1 MARSTPERRRKA
13 RVKAGFSVYYAIFLI
28 FVYGPMFAMFTLSFQ
43 GPRGG
48 VTFPMRGLS
57 FFWWEKLTGPSAVG
71 DIKSSLVRSLT
82 LAVIVMVITAILSTM
97 LAMAFRKK
105 FRGSGPLFYAVM
117 AGLMVPGVL
126 LSLGLASL
134 MRQLGIPP
142 AWWSSGL
149 GVHVVWTLPF
159 GFLVM
164 MAVFNRFDHRLEE
177 AARDMGADEWTVF
190 KEITLPLITPGIV
203 AAGLFGF
210 TLSYDEFARTT
221 LLSGATNT
229 LG

>member
-82 LAVIVMVITAILSTM
+82 SRRHRHDHHCDPLHHAGDGVPQEVSRLGA
-97 LAMAFRKK
+97 
-105 FRGSGPLFYAVM
+105 LFYAVM

-164 MAVFNRFDHRLEE
+164 MAVFNRFD
-177 AARDMGADEWTVF
+177 
-190 KEITLPLITPGIV
+190 
-203 AAGLFGF
+203 AGSRRRRAIWAP
-210 TLSYDEFARTT
+210 T
-221 LLSGATNT
+221 SGRCSRKSRCR
-229 LG
+229 